1 MTELSPQNSYVEVTL
16 EVIVFGDRVFTMRLV
31 SLNGVTGGAPIQS
44 DWYPYKKGL
53 ECRLAERKDNVR
65 IQGEDGH
72 LQGKEASEETS
83 P

>member
-44 DWYPYKKGL
+44 D
-53 ECRLAERKDNVR
+53 
-65 IQGEDGH
+65 
-72 LQGKEASEETS
+72 
-83 P
+83 